1 MEVLY
6 PTCAG
11 LDVHQKTVV
20 ACVLA
25 GEGRRPT
32 REVATF
38 STMTEELLKLSDW
51 LTARGVTH
59 VAMEST
65 GVYWRPIWNVL
76 EGTVELLLVNAQHI
90 KAVPGRKTDVRDC
103 EWIAELL
110 RHGLVRSSFVPAKPQ
125 RELRDLTRLRTSR
138 VQMRVAESNRLL
150 KTLESA
156 NIKLSAVV
164 SDMAGVSARQML
176 RAIVSGEDDA
186 TRLANLAQGKLRHRM
201 AELEQALTGRVTAHL
216 RFLIAEHLATI
227 DELDEGIERLSAEI
241 EERLTP
247 QRAAQALLR
256 THPGIGP
263 RVSQIVLAE
272 IGTDLSRF
280 PSHRH
285 LASWAGLCPGNYQSA
300 GHATRGTTRPG
311 NAALCT
317 ALCEAAH
324 VASQRQGTALAQL
337 YHRVAARRGKSR
349 AIIAVA
355 HAILVNVYHML
366 TEGTIYVEP
375 ATTTNAPAA
384 LTVRDTRRA
393 RIERQLVARLQRLG
407 NSVILQPTT
416 SPATD

>member
-11 LDVHQKTVV
+11 LDVHQRTVV

-32 REVATF
+32 KTVATF
-38 STMTEELLKLSDW
+38 STMTDELLKLSDW

-65 GVYWRPIWNVL
+65 GVYWKPIWNVL
-76 EGTVELLLVNAQHI
+76 ESSFTLLLVNAQHI

-110 RHGLVRSSFVPAKPQ
+110 RHGLVRSSFVPAQPQ
-125 RELRDLTRLRTSR
+125 RELRELTRLRTSR

-176 RAIVSGEDDA
+176 REIVGGEGDPA
-186 TRLANLAQGKLRHRM
+186 RLANLAQGKLRHRI
-201 AELEQALTGRVTAHL
+201 AELEQALTGRLTQHL

-227 DELDEGIERLSAEI
+227 DELDASVEKISAEI
-241 EERLTP
+241 TARLTP
-247 QRAAQALLR
+247 LISAQTLLQ

-263 RVSQIVLAE
+263 RIAQILLAE

-300 GHATRGTTRPG
+300 GKRQRGTIRPG
-311 NAALCT
+311 NAALRS
-317 ALCEAAH
+317 ALCEAAQ
-324 VASQRQGTALAQL
+324 VASRQAGTALAVL
-337 YHRVAARRGKSR
+337 YHRVAARRGKGR

-355 HAILVNVYHML
+355 HAILVNLYHML
-366 TEGTIYVEP
+366 KDGTVYRAH
-375 ATTTNAPAA
+375 ATTTTAA
-384 LTVRDTRRA
+384 TADSDVQRRTRL
-393 RIERQLVARLQRLG
+393 ERQLVARLQRLG
-407 NSVILQPTT
+407 NTVTLQPIT
-416 SPATD
+416 

>member
-11 LDVHQKTVV
+11 LDVHQRTVV

-32 REVATF
+32 RTVTTF
-38 STMTEELLKLSDW
+38 STMTDDLLKLSDW
-51 LTARGVTH
+51 LTGQGVTH

-65 GVYWRPIWNVL
+65 GVYWKPIWNVL
-76 EGTVELLLVNAQHI
+76 ESSFTLLLVNAQHI
-90 KAVPGRKTDVRDC
+90 KAVPGRKTDVRDG

-125 RELRDLTRLRTSR
+125 RELRELTRLRTSR

-176 RAIVSGEDDA
+176 REIVAGEGDP
-186 TRLANLAQGKLRHRM
+186 TRLANLAQGKLRHKM
-201 AELEQALTGRVTAHL
+201 AELEQALTGRLTTHL
-216 RFLIAEHLATI
+216 RFLLAEHLATI
-227 DELDEGIERLSAEI
+227 DELDAGVEKISAEI
-241 EERLTP
+241 TTRLEP
-247 QRAAQALLR
+247 QTSAQTLLR

-263 RVSQIVLAE
+263 RIAQILLAE
-272 IGTDLSRF
+272 LGTDLSRF
-280 PSHRH
+280 PSHRQ

-300 GHATRGTTRPG
+300 GKHQRGTIRPG
-311 NAALCT
+311 NAALRS

-324 VASQRQGTALAQL
+324 VASRQAGTALAAL
-337 YHRVAARRGKSR
+337 YHRVAARRGKGR

-355 HAILVNVYHML
+355 HAILVNLYHML
-366 TEGTIYVEP
+366 KDGTVYQDHATT
-375 ATTTNAPAA
+375 ATTTDSDAQ
-384 LTVRDTRRA
+384 RRTRL
-393 RIERQLVARLQRLG
+393 ERQLVARLQRLG
-407 NSVILQPTT
+407 NTVTLQPMT
-416 SPATD
+416 